1 MNAALLGPRQR
12 DCADVFRPIV
22 AADRLRLA
30 APFDD
35 LVERSNNTLGRQ
47 RKIHVDDQAFT
58 IEIIDHVEQA
68 DAATV
73 AQLVVHEVH
82 LPDLIHRR
90 GNSQRQ
96 WPFAHEALTRLDAQ
110 VQFEC
115 PVDPVDALVVPLKAL
130 HIAQIQEAQAEAPV
144 ALIGGQTDQ
153 PVCDDLVLGVKLG
166 LVTEAGLADAKRQ
179 ASQADRCAPLVD
191 HTARHLT
198 ALRWRYHFFAR
209 ASATIS
215 ALRRSSAYIFFR
227 RLFSSSSSF
236 IRAMS
241 EASMPPNLARHL

>member
-1 MNAALLGPRQR
+1 MT
-12 DCADVFRPIV
+12 
-22 AADRLRLA
+22 

-47 RKIHVDDQAFT
+47 LKIHVDDQAFA

-73 AQLVVHEVH
+73 AQLVVHKVH
-82 LPDLIHRR
+82 RPDLIHRR
-90 GNSQRQ
+90 GNSQTQ
-96 WPFAHEALTRLDAQ
+96 WPFAHEALARLDAQ

-115 PVDPVDALVVPLKAL
+115 PVDPIDTLVVPLKAL
-130 HIAQIQEAQAEAPV
+130 HVAQIQEAQAEAPI
-144 ALIGGQTDQ
+144 ALIGRQTDQ
-153 PVCDDLVLGVKLG
+153 PVCNDFVLGIELG
-166 LVTEAGLADAKRQ
+166 LVAKTRLADAKGQ
-179 ASQADRCAPLVD
+179 TSQTDRCAPLVN
-191 HTARHLT
+191 HPARHLA
-198 ALRWRYHFFAR
+198 ALRWRYHFFAS

-215 ALRRSSAYIFFR
+215 ALRRSSAYIFLS

-236 IRAMS
+236 IRAIS